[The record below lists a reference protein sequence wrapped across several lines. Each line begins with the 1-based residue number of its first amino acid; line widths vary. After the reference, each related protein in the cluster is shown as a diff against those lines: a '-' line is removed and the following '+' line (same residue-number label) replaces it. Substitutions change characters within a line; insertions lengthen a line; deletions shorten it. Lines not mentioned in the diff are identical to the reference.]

1 MISYLLT
8 TDARLWNSYSYSSSA
23 NYKYS
28 SSVDTPNGDSRTYES
43 EGHYFYTYL
52 RNAEGGESEKSS
64 GYDSGS
70 YSHTR
75 FETAY
80 RVASKPSLGI
90 GTRTYS
96 ASSRWGGSGARY
108 FTLDANGYATQAD
121 EQNSGTTGASGWT
134 KGYMDGTKRITY
146 TGSFG
151 SIVTYVSKQSTT
163 TVGTHSTFTKS
174 LYQSVGT
181 SEGDYPALTTQSWAE
196 IFDTY
201 TTTSVTCSIYESTS
215 TIVNPNRKLSHYTVF
230 EIGIGETLCT
240 LKGVAGDT
248 FVDGDG
254 ANTVWESY
262 AGPQTITISN
272 VPRRSIQFE
281 KVNVSVPS
289 PPYHYNYD
297 SEILGV
303 DQYGESPNAYVAS
316 STTTLYYKTTDGPF
330 QTLTSSSLEAN
341 AAEFTQK
348 DTTGFGPFDLPPLMD
363 LGWPTTSKKV
373 KGRLFNTLVVSNG
386 TFFEQEYGSTTHWSV
401 LPFCRSEDIY
411 MVSDESIDG
420 VSTTKRDRRSEW
432 AEEGNYYVYLIAT
445 HWGDVWGQ
453 NGGGA
458 SHWALAY
465 NNCWGVVGDG
475 TSATAVPKIS
485 WEANGTSIKSWDV
498 ALISKG
504 VQTPYPAYGTEGIG
518 TRTITDAVP
527 TTTDYSQTKTTGI
540 WGKEY
545 RETTSSTDSSSMTI
559 STVTFPLA
567 AGGNPY
573 SCITEVGDDWTFWA
587 RGRANAENLLPE
599 YLPRPEGV
607 FVVGGGAYIEG
618 EKLSALVAAGEY
630 YHTTLASAMTFDGE
644 TLAKTTYQM
653 KRGREIIEFYIPIA
667 GSVNNVPQ
675 PPDLQFHRH
684 WKMVLA
690 NSEIEAH
697 GGYL

>member
-1 MISYLLT
+1 M
-8 TDARLWNSYSYSSSA
+8 LWNSYSYSSSA

-52 RNAEGGESEKSS
+52 RNAEGGESENGS

-75 FETAY
+75 FKTAY

-90 GTRTYS
+90 GTSTYS
-96 ASSRWGGSGARY
+96 ASSRWGGTSARY
-108 FTLDANGYATQAD
+108 FTLDAKGNLARHDGRVF
-121 EQNSGTTGASGWT
+121 NSTGWT
-134 KGYMDGTKRITY
+134 DPNGAYTSGSWGTIQ
-146 TGSFG
+146 
-151 SIVTYVSKQSTT
+151 TYVTKQTTT

-181 SEGDYPALTTQSWAE
+181 SAGDYPALTTQSWAE

-201 TTTSVTCSIYESTS
+201 TTTSVTRSIYESTS

-254 ANTVWESY
+254 ANSVWESY

-297 SEILGV
+297 SKILGV
-303 DQYGESPNAYVAS
+303 DQYGERPNAYVAS

-330 QTLTSSSLEAN
+330 QTLTSNSLEAN
-341 AAEFTQK
+341 AAEFTQE
-348 DTTGFGPFDLPPLMD
+348 DTTGVDPFDLPPLMD

-401 LPFCRSEDIY
+401 LPFCRSEDIS
-411 MVSDESIDG
+411 MGSGESIDG
-420 VSTTKRDRRSEW
+420 VSTTKTEGTSEW
-432 AEEGNYYVYLIAT
+432 AEKGNYYVYLIST

-475 TSATAVPKIS
+475 TNATAVPKIS

-504 VQTPYPAYGTEGIG
+504 VQTPYPAYGTEVSG
-518 TRTITDAVP
+518 TLTLKGNYSGTSWNTLLWHSTSFTQSS
-527 TTTDYSQTKTTGI
+527 TTVYANTKSTGI

-675 PPDLQFHRH
+675 PPDLQFHGH

-690 NSEIEAH
+690 NSEIDAH